1 MDGGELTK
9 RIRTLYNDDVVV
21 IVITAYDINEI
32 GELAERSGA
41 DACVEKPLFPSTI
54 FNILMTR
61 SNGRLF
67 KKRTEEKD
75 YDFTGKN
82 ILLVDDTEMNVE
94 IAEELLSM
102 VGFKVDV
109 ARDGKEAVDKF
120 LASKNGTY
128 DAILMD
134 VQMPVMNGYD
144 ATKLI
149 RSSSHP
155 QAKDIIII
163 AMTANAFVE
172 DINNSLNAGMN
183 DHISKPIDTDLMYQ
197 VLDRWFNSDEY
208 KNTMNKQ

>member
-1 MDGGELTK
+1 M
-9 RIRTLYNDDVVV
+9 
-21 IVITAYDINEI
+21 
-32 GELAERSGA
+32 
-41 DACVEKPLFPSTI
+41 EKPLFPSTI